1 MAEIAP
7 GSADRR
13 YDPEI
18 GLGKH
23 RERIHRESKRSDE
36 KNLPFTFSKPK
47 RGSPSNVLYEC
58 EECGDELFSGKN
70 TFMVICTTCKAVRK
84 VVKV

>member
-18 GLGKH
+18 GLRKH
-23 RERIHRESKRSDE
+23 RERIHRDSKRSDE

-47 RGSPSNVLYEC
+47 RGNPSNTLYEC
-58 EECGDELFSGKN
+58 EECGSQFFGGKN
-70 TFMVICTTCKAVRK
+70 TFMIICTTCKDVRK